1 MLETALKH
9 YRSRSEVSSVV
20 ENKLPAKGAKVVVA
34 MSGGV
39 DSSVAAG
46 WLAKNGYHVIGIS
59 LQLHDMAEKIDNEF
73 GTCCSLSDIND
84 ARRVAEVLDIPFYV
98 NNMET
103 AFNEAVIDDFVQE
116 YLNGRTPNP
125 CVRCNEKVKF
135 KKLMDWALDLGAD
148 FLATGHYATVHWNN
162 NLSRHELH
170 KGEDDGKD
178 QSYFLFTLKEAE
190 LAKTLFP
197 VGSFP
202 KPMVRS
208 LAQEYGLRVANKP
221 DSQEICFVQGK
232 SYREFIEEK
241 VPAEV
246 LRPGNFVDIDRK
258 ILGQH
263 AGLHQYTV
271 GQRKGI
277 HLNSLVPLYVL
288 GLDAKNNEVMVGS
301 ETALFRKSAIVKHLS
316 WINEFDL
323 ATSSKVLAKI
333 RYRSKE
339 SPVEIS
345 AVDSTSIEVK
355 FEIPQRAITPG
366 QAMVFY
372 DGSRVLG
379 GGWIESLSVH

>member
-1 MLETALKH
+1 VNPLIQ
-9 YRSRSEVSSVV
+9 
-20 ENKLPAKGAKVVVA
+20 NQLPKKGAKVVVA

-46 WLAKNGYHVIGIS
+46 WLSKNGYNVIGIS

-73 GTCCSLSDIND
+73 GTCCSLSDLND

-148 FLATGHYATVHWNN
+148 FLATGHYATIQYNSKAN
-162 NLSRHELH
+162 RHELH
-170 KGEDDGKD
+170 KGGDDGKD
-178 QSYFLFTLKEAE
+178 QSYFLFTLKEDE

-197 VGSFP
+197 VGSFE
-202 KPMVRS
+202 KPVVRA

-232 SYREFIEEK
+232 SYKEFIEEK
-241 VPAEV
+241 VPPEV
-246 LRPGNFVDIDRK
+246 LRPGNFVNAEGTI
-258 ILGQH
+258 IGQH

-271 GQRKGI
+271 GQRKGLQ
-277 HLNSLVPLYVL
+277 LNSLEPLYVL
-288 GLDAKNNEVMVGS
+288 ALDATKNEVVVGPES
-301 ETALFRKSAIVKHLS
+301 ALFRKSAIVKNIS
-316 WINEFDL
+316 WINEMDL
-323 ATSSKVLAKI
+323 GSTTRALAKI

-339 SPVEIS
+339 SPVNITLLG
-345 AVDSTSIEVK
+345 DNSIEVK
-355 FEIPQRAITPG
+355 FEVPQRAITPG

-372 DGSRVLG
+372 DGTRTLG

>member
-1 MLETALKH
+1 VNPLIQ
-9 YRSRSEVSSVV
+9 
-20 ENKLPAKGAKVVVA
+20 NQLPKKGAKVVVA

-46 WLAKNGYHVIGIS
+46 WLSKNGYNVIGIS

-73 GTCCSLSDIND
+73 GTCCSLSDLND

-148 FLATGHYATVHWNN
+148 FLATGHYATIQYNSKAN
-162 NLSRHELH
+162 RHELH
-170 KGEDDGKD
+170 KGGDDGKD
-178 QSYFLFTLKEAE
+178 QSYFLFTLKEDE

-197 VGSFP
+197 VGSFE
-202 KPMVRS
+202 KPVVRA

-232 SYREFIEEK
+232 SYKEFIEEK
-241 VPAEV
+241 VPPEV
-246 LRPGNFVDIDRK
+246 LRPGNFVNAEGK
-258 ILGQH
+258 IIGQH

-271 GQRKGI
+271 GQRKGLQ
-277 HLNSLVPLYVL
+277 LNSLEPLYVL
-288 GLDAKNNEVMVGS
+288 ALDASKNEVVVGPES
-301 ETALFRKSAIVKHLS
+301 ALFRKSAIVKNIS
-316 WINEFDL
+316 WINEMDL
-323 ATSSKVLAKI
+323 GSTTKALAKI

-339 SPVEIS
+339 SPVNITLLG
-345 AVDSTSIEVK
+345 DNSIEVK
-355 FEIPQRAITPG
+355 FEVPQRAITPG

-372 DGSRVLG
+372 DGTRTLG

>member
-1 MLETALKH
+1 M
-9 YRSRSEVSSVV
+9 
-20 ENKLPAKGAKVVVA
+20 NPMIQNQLPKKGAKVVVA

-46 WLAKNGYHVIGIS
+46 WLSKNGYNVIGIS

-73 GTCCSLSDIND
+73 GTCCSLSDLND

-98 NNMET
+98 NDMET
-103 AFNEAVIDDFVQE
+103 AFNEAVIDDFIQE

-148 FLATGHYATVHWNN
+148 FLATGHYATIQWNN
-162 NLSRHELH
+162 SLDRHELH
-170 KGEDDGKD
+170 KGGDDGKD
-178 QSYFLFTLKEAE
+178 QSYFLFTMKEAE

-197 VGSFP
+197 VGSFE
-202 KPMVRS
+202 KPVVRA

-232 SYREFIEEK
+232 SYKDFIEEK

-246 LRPGNFVDIDRK
+246 LKPGNFVNADGK
-258 ILGQH
+258 VLGQH

-277 HLNSLVPLYVL
+277 QLNSLEPLYVL
-288 GLDAKNNEVMVGS
+288 ALNSKSNEVVVGPES
-301 ETALFRKSAIVKHLS
+301 ALFRKTALVKNVS
-316 WINEFDL
+316 WINEL
-323 ATSSKVLAKI
+323 NLSCSIKAHAKI

-339 SPVEIS
+339 SPVEVIPIDATS
-345 AVDSTSIEVK
+345 AEVR

-372 DGSRVLG
+372 EGTRTLG

>member
-1 MLETALKH
+1 MIQ
-9 YRSRSEVSSVV
+9 
-20 ENKLPAKGAKVVVA
+20 NQLPKKGAKVVVA

-46 WLAKNGYHVIGIS
+46 WLSKNGYNVIGIS

-73 GTCCSLSDIND
+73 GTCCSLSDLND

-148 FLATGHYATVHWNN
+148 FLATGHYATIQWNA
-162 NLSRHELH
+162 NLNRHELH
-170 KGEDDGKD
+170 KGGDNGKD
-178 QSYFLFTLKEAE
+178 QSYFLFTMKEAE
-190 LAKTLFP
+190 LARTLFP
-197 VGSFP
+197 VGSFE
-202 KPMVRS
+202 KPIVRA
-208 LAQEYGLRVANKP
+208 LAEEYGLRVANKP

-232 SYREFIEEK
+232 SYKDFIEEK
-241 VPAEV
+241 VPAEI
-246 LRPGNFVDIDRK
+246 LRPGNFVNAEGK
-258 ILGQH
+258 VLGQH

-277 HLNSLVPLYVL
+277 QLNSLEPLYVL
-288 GLDAKNNEVMVGS
+288 ALNAKNNEVIVGPES
-301 ETALFRKSAIVKHLS
+301 SIFRKSAIVKNISWVNEMDLS
-316 WINEFDL
+316 
-323 ATSSKVLAKI
+323 SSLKALAKI

-339 SPVEIS
+339 SPVEIIPMD
-345 AVDSTSIEVK
+345 DSSIEVR

-372 DGSRVLG
+372 DGTRTLG

>member
-1 MLETALKH
+1 MSWELH
-9 YRSRSEVSSVV
+9 
-20 ENKLPAKGAKVVVA
+20 NQLPAKGAKVVVA

-46 WLAKNGYHVIGIS
+46 WLSKNGYQVIGIS

-73 GTCCSLSDIND
+73 GTCCSLSDLND

-148 FLATGHYATVHWNN
+148 FLATGHYATIQWNK
-162 NLSRHELH
+162 NLNRHELH
-170 KGEDDGKD
+170 KGGDDGKD
-178 QSYFLFTLKEAE
+178 QSYFLFTMAQDD

-197 VGSFP
+197 VGAFEKSV
-202 KPMVRS
+202 VRS

-232 SYREFIEEK
+232 SYKDFIEEK

-246 LRPGNFVDIDRK
+246 LRPGNFVNSEGK
-258 ILGQH
+258 VLGQH
-263 AGLHQYTV
+263 AGLHHYTV

-277 HLNSLVPLYVL
+277 QLNSLEPLYVL
-288 GLDAKNNEVMVGS
+288 ALNASKNEIIVGPES
-301 ETALFRKSAIVKHLS
+301 ALFRKSAVVKNVS
-316 WINEFDL
+316 WINSLDL
-323 ATSSKVLAKI
+323 AKPINALAKI

-339 SPVEIS
+339 SPVQI
-345 AVDSTSIEVK
+345 TSLGDHTVEVK
-355 FEIPQRAITPG
+355 FEVPQRAITPG

-372 DGSRVLG
+372 EGTRTLG
-379 GGWIESLSVH
+379 GGWIDSLSVHS

>member
-1 MLETALKH
+1 MNPLIQ
-9 YRSRSEVSSVV
+9 
-20 ENKLPAKGAKVVVA
+20 NQLPKKGAKVVVA

-46 WLAKNGYHVIGIS
+46 WLSKNGYNVIGIS

-73 GTCCSLSDIND
+73 GTCCSLSDLND

-103 AFNEAVIDDFVQE
+103 AFNEAVIEDFVQE

-148 FLATGHYATVHWNN
+148 FLATGHYATIQWNSKVN
-162 NLSRHELH
+162 RHELH
-170 KGEDDGKD
+170 KGGDDGKD
-178 QSYFLFTLKEAE
+178 QSYFLFTLKEEE
-190 LAKTLFP
+190 LARTLFP
-197 VGSFP
+197 VGSFE
-202 KPMVRS
+202 KPVVRA

-232 SYREFIEEK
+232 SYKEFIEEK

-246 LRPGNFVDIDRK
+246 LRPGNFVNSEGK
-258 ILGQH
+258 IIGQH

-271 GQRKGI
+271 GQRKGLQ
-277 HLNSLVPLYVL
+277 LNSLEPLYVL
-288 GLDAKNNEVMVGS
+288 ALDAKKNEVVIGPES
-301 ETALFRKSAIVKHLS
+301 ALFRKSAIIKNIS
-316 WINEFDL
+316 WINEMDL
-323 ATSSKVLAKI
+323 NSNTKALAKI

-339 SPVEIS
+339 SPVNITPIDDNS
-345 AVDSTSIEVK
+345 VEVK

-372 DGSRVLG
+372 DGTRTLG

>member
-1 MLETALKH
+1 MSLEVQN
-9 YRSRSEVSSVV
+9 R
-20 ENKLPAKGAKVVVA
+20 LPKKGAKVVVA

-46 WLAKNGYHVIGIS
+46 WLSKQGYNVIGIS

-73 GTCCSLSDIND
+73 GTCCSLSDLND

-103 AFNEAVIDDFVQE
+103 VFNEAVIEDFVQE

-148 FLATGHYATVHWNN
+148 FLATGHYATVQWNSSLN
-162 NLSRHELH
+162 RHELH
-170 KGEDDGKD
+170 KGGDEGKD
-178 QSYFLFTLKEAE
+178 QSYFLFTMKEEE
-190 LAKTLFP
+190 LARTLFP
-197 VGSFP
+197 VGAFE
-202 KPMVRS
+202 KPVVRA

-232 SYREFIEEK
+232 SYKEFIEEK

-246 LRPGNFVDIDRK
+246 LRPGNFVNADGVTIGK
-258 ILGQH
+258 H
-263 AGLHQYTV
+263 AGLHHYTI
-271 GQRKGI
+271 GQRKGLQ
-277 HLNSLVPLYVL
+277 LNSLEPLYVL
-288 GLDAKNNEVMVGS
+288 ALNADKNEVVVGP
-301 ETALFRKSAIVKHLS
+301 ENALFRKSAIVKNVS
-316 WINEFDL
+316 WINELDL
-323 ATSSKVLAKI
+323 SQSKKALAKI

-339 SPVEIS
+339 SPVEIIPI
-345 AVDSTSIEVK
+345 DNTSVEVR
-355 FEIPQRAITPG
+355 FEVPQRAITPG

-372 DGSRVLG
+372 EGSRTLG

>member
-1 MLETALKH
+1 
-9 YRSRSEVSSVV
+9 VSW
-20 ENKLPAKGAKVVVA
+20 ELHNQLPAKGAKVVVA

-46 WLAKNGYHVIGIS
+46 WLSKNGYQVIGIS

-73 GTCCSLSDIND
+73 GTCCSLSDLND

-148 FLATGHYATVHWNN
+148 FLATGHYATIQWNK
-162 NLSRHELH
+162 NLNRHELH
-170 KGEDDGKD
+170 KGGDDGKD
-178 QSYFLFTLKEAE
+178 QSYFLFTMAQDD

-197 VGSFP
+197 VGAFEKSV
-202 KPMVRS
+202 VRS

-232 SYREFIEEK
+232 SYKDFIEEK

-246 LRPGNFVDIDRK
+246 LRPGNFVNSDGK
-258 ILGQH
+258 VLGQH
-263 AGLHQYTV
+263 AGLHHYTV

-277 HLNSLVPLYVL
+277 HLNSLEPLYVL
-288 GLDAKNNEVMVGS
+288 ALNASKNEIIVGPES
-301 ETALFRKSAIVKHLS
+301 ALFRKSAVVKNVS
-316 WINEFDL
+316 WINSLDL
-323 ATSSKVLAKI
+323 AKPINALAKI

-339 SPVEIS
+339 SPVQITS
-345 AVDSTSIEVK
+345 LGDHAVEVK
-355 FEIPQRAITPG
+355 FEVPQRAITPG

-372 DGSRVLG
+372 EGTRTLG
-379 GGWIESLSVH
+379 GGWIDSLSVHS

>member
-1 MLETALKH
+1 VNPLIQ
-9 YRSRSEVSSVV
+9 
-20 ENKLPAKGAKVVVA
+20 NQLPKKGAKVVVA

-46 WLAKNGYHVIGIS
+46 WLSKNGYNVIGIS

-73 GTCCSLSDIND
+73 GTCCSLSDLND

-148 FLATGHYATVHWNN
+148 FLATGHYATIQYNSKAN
-162 NLSRHELH
+162 RHELH
-170 KGEDDGKD
+170 KGGDDGKD
-178 QSYFLFTLKEAE
+178 QSYFLFTLKEDE

-197 VGSFP
+197 VGSFE
-202 KPMVRS
+202 KPVVRA

-232 SYREFIEEK
+232 SYKEFIEEK
-241 VPAEV
+241 VPPEV
-246 LRPGNFVDIDRK
+246 LRPGNFVNAEGK
-258 ILGQH
+258 IIGQH

-271 GQRKGI
+271 GQRKGLQ
-277 HLNSLVPLYVL
+277 LNSLEPLYVL
-288 GLDAKNNEVMVGS
+288 ALDATKNEVVVGPES
-301 ETALFRKSAIVKHLS
+301 ALFRKSAIVKNIS
-316 WINEFDL
+316 WINEMDL
-323 ATSSKVLAKI
+323 GSTTRALAKI

-339 SPVEIS
+339 SPVNITLLG
-345 AVDSTSIEVK
+345 DNSIEVK
-355 FEIPQRAITPG
+355 FEVPQRAITPG

-372 DGSRVLG
+372 DGTRTLG

>member
-1 MLETALKH
+1 MIQ
-9 YRSRSEVSSVV
+9 
-20 ENKLPAKGAKVVVA
+20 NQLPKKGAKVVVA

-46 WLAKNGYHVIGIS
+46 WLSKNGYNVIGIS

-73 GTCCSLSDIND
+73 GTCCSLSDLND

-103 AFNEAVIDDFVQE
+103 AFNEAVINDFVQE

-148 FLATGHYATVHWNN
+148 FLATGHYATIQWNAHLN
-162 NLSRHELH
+162 RHELH
-170 KGEDDGKD
+170 KGGDDGKD
-178 QSYFLFTLKEAE
+178 QSYFLFTMKEAE
-190 LAKTLFP
+190 LSRTLFP
-197 VGSFP
+197 VGSFE
-202 KPMVRS
+202 KPVVRE
-208 LAQEYGLRVANKP
+208 LAKEYGLRVANKP

-232 SYREFIEEK
+232 SYKDFIEER

-246 LRPGNFVDIDRK
+246 LRPGNFTNSEGK

-277 HLNSLVPLYVL
+277 QLNSLDPLYVL
-288 GLDAKNNEVMVGS
+288 ALNAKTNEVIVGPES
-301 ETALFRKSAIVKHLS
+301 ALFRKSAVVKNVS
-316 WINEFDL
+316 WINEL
-323 ATSSKVLAKI
+323 NLNSPMRAQAKI

-345 AVDSTSIEVK
+345 PIDETSVEVK
-355 FEIPQRAITPG
+355 FQIPQRAITPG

-372 DGSRVLG
+372 DGSRTLG

>member
-1 MLETALKH
+1 VNPMIQ
-9 YRSRSEVSSVV
+9 
-20 ENKLPAKGAKVVVA
+20 NQLPKKGAKVVVA

-46 WLAKNGYHVIGIS
+46 WLSKNGYNVIGIS

-73 GTCCSLSDIND
+73 GTCCSLSDLND

-98 NNMET
+98 NDMET
-103 AFNEAVIDDFVQE
+103 AFNEAVIDDFIQE

-148 FLATGHYATVHWNN
+148 FLATGHYATIQWNN
-162 NLSRHELH
+162 SLDRHELH
-170 KGEDDGKD
+170 KGGDDGKD
-178 QSYFLFTLKEAE
+178 QSYFLFTMKEAE

-197 VGSFP
+197 VGSFE
-202 KPMVRS
+202 KPVVRA

-232 SYREFIEEK
+232 SYKDFIEEK

-246 LRPGNFVDIDRK
+246 LKPGNFVNADGK
-258 ILGQH
+258 VLGQH

-277 HLNSLVPLYVL
+277 QLNSLEPLYVL
-288 GLDAKNNEVMVGS
+288 ALNSKSNEVVVGPES
-301 ETALFRKSAIVKHLS
+301 ALFRKTALVKNVS
-316 WINEFDL
+316 WINEL
-323 ATSSKVLAKI
+323 NLSSSIKAHAKI

-339 SPVEIS
+339 SPVEVIPIDATS
-345 AVDSTSIEVK
+345 AEVR

-372 DGSRVLG
+372 EGTRTLG

>member
-1 MLETALKH
+1 MNPLIQ
-9 YRSRSEVSSVV
+9 
-20 ENKLPAKGAKVVVA
+20 NQLPKKGAKVVVA

-46 WLAKNGYHVIGIS
+46 WLSKNGYNVIGIS

-73 GTCCSLSDIND
+73 GTCCSLSDLND

-148 FLATGHYATVHWNN
+148 FLATGHYATILYNSKAN
-162 NLSRHELH
+162 RHELH
-170 KGEDDGKD
+170 KGGDDGKD
-178 QSYFLFTLKEAE
+178 QSYFLFTLKEDE

-197 VGSFP
+197 VGSFE
-202 KPMVRS
+202 KPVVRA

-232 SYREFIEEK
+232 SYKEFIEEK
-241 VPAEV
+241 VPPEV
-246 LRPGNFVDIDRK
+246 LRPGNFVNAEGK
-258 ILGQH
+258 IIGQH

-271 GQRKGI
+271 GQRKGLQ
-277 HLNSLVPLYVL
+277 LNSLEPLYVL
-288 GLDAKNNEVMVGS
+288 ALDASKNEVVVGPES
-301 ETALFRKSAIVKHLS
+301 ALFRKSAIVKNIS
-316 WINEFDL
+316 WINEMDL
-323 ATSSKVLAKI
+323 GSTTKALAKI

-339 SPVEIS
+339 SPVNITLLG
-345 AVDSTSIEVK
+345 DNSIEVK
-355 FEIPQRAITPG
+355 FEVPQRAITPG

-372 DGSRVLG
+372 DGTRTLG